1 MSLMVAMLFFVIGFI
16 AGGIVTYI
24 FVIKLSSKVKIQDE
38 LTRTKRELANTRR
51 AIDDFF
57 TSSNDLFSVLDKSYA
72 QYTRFMA
79 KSAQKL
85 SSLQV
90 ELFESQTEQQPT
102 TNKDKNNDEI
112 NLTKEMLAAQ
122 NIVTKDEDQDKKV
135 KEEVIEPGIIDD
147 VRIIDA
153 KTNDNKDIDQT
164 DKNNKI

>member
-16 AGGIVTYI
+16 AGGIVAYI
-24 FVIKLSSKVKIQDE
+24 FAIKLSSKVKMQDE

-57 TSSNDLFSVLDKSYA
+57 TSANDLFSVLDKSYT
-72 QYTRFMA
+72 QYTRFMS

-90 ELFESQTEQQPT
+90 ELFESQNEPKET
-102 TNKDKNNDEI
+102 TSTAKSEDKI

-122 NIVTKDEDQDKKV
+122 NIVTKEESDKKI
-135 KEEVIEPGIIDD
+135 KDDVIEPGIIDD

-153 KTNDNKDIDQT
+153 KSNDNREDNATEEK
-164 DKNNKI
+164 NKI